1 MQQTDVHTL
10 KGGTGFKWGR
20 PEPLVPRWRLHSANA
35 FLVTFGRTISSLHY
49 DAIH

>member
-20 PEPLVPRWRLHSANA
+20 PEPLVPRWRLHKRKRVLGNVWTHDQRSA
-35 FLVTFGRTISSLHY
+35 L
-49 DAIH
+49 